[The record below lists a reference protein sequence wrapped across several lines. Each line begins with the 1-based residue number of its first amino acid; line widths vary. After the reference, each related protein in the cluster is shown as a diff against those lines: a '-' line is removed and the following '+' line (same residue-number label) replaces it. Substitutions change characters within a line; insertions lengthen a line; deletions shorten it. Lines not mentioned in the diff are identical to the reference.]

1 MNQPARQDL
10 TGEPAKSLEPSAGD
24 GIERERSRPSTGRP
38 WTPIRVVLLVI
49 GAVAAAIVLGLY
61 SFLTVWLALSGSG

>member
-10 TGEPAKSLEPSAGD
+10 TGELAKSPEPCPGD
-24 GIERERSRPSTGRP
+24 GIEGEQSRPSTRRP

-49 GAVAAAIVLGLY
+49 GAVAIAIVFGLY
-61 SFLTVWLALSGSG
+61 SLLTVWLAVSGSS